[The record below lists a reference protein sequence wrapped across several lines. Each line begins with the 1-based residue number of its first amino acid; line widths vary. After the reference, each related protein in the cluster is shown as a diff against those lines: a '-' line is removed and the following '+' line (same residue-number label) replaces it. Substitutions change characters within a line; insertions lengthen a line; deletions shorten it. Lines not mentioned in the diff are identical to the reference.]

1 MAYQQHDNIQ
11 KNILVNMDAI
21 LSGNKAIP
29 MYMVPWPTSDTEASS
44 VNSEEDNKKTD
55 TEEKDTK
62 NA

>member
-1 MAYQQHDNIQ
+1 
-11 KNILVNMDAI
+11 
-21 LSGNKAIP
+21 